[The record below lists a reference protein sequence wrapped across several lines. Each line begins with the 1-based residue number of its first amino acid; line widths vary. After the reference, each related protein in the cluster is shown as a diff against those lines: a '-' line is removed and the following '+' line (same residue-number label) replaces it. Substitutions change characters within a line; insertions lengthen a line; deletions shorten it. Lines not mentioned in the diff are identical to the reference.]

1 MPSEYC
7 TVEPFPGNCAVVLA
21 GTWLRLAGKVT
32 GRCPPGSV
40 WPNRMLASDV
50 PLVWPGYQASST
62 AATWDSHGIATGAPA
77 LITTTVCGFA
87 AATAAISSSC
97 ADGRFSASRSVASDS
112 VSSETT
118 TTAVDADWAAL
129 TAALITGASA
139 DGVPQSSCDD
149 SPLIDSVYCCPAVSW
164 TAAEYVL
171 TGGVPGLSMTCCPF
185 SDRYVEV

>member
-1 MPSEYC
+1 MPSEYW

-40 WPNRMLASDV
+40 CPNRTLASDV

-62 AATWDSHGIATGAPA
+62 AATWDTQGIATGAPA

-87 AATAAISSSC
+87 AATASISSSC
-97 ADGRFSASRSVASDS
+97 ADGRLSEGRSVASDS
-112 VSSETT
+112 VSSDTT
-118 TTAVDADWAAL
+118 TTATDADWAAA
-129 TAALITGASA
+129 TAAEIEGASA

-149 SPLIDSVYCCPAVSW
+149 WPLIDTVYCCPAVSW
-164 TAAEYVL
+164 TAAENVE
-171 TGGVPGLSMTCCPF
+171 TGGVPGSSMSCCPF
-185 SDRYVEV
+185 TDRYVEV